1 MLELL
6 ARSGTARRCLWTVEG
21 AKAETPGA
29 FIVNG
34 GSAGLGLRLT
44 KEGTVLEL
52 DGQAVLGIKDDGLL
66 PPLRSHAGMRERCL
80 PPTIGSEEIAVLDGG
95 FELRRDARAFVE
107 AIVALRQKAGRA
119 RLIYA
124 PGMAEPANVALLAYL
139 GVDLVDTA
147 LVDHRAALG
156 QLAIAEGA
164 LDVAKAPW
172 VPAGSDLVRLNREAM
187 LRELD
192 LIKHMI
198 SVGRMREFVELRC
211 HSSPWSVAALRVFDD
226 DHYEHQEQDFAVIGP
241 RFYCN
246 AKQSLVRPDVRRFR
260 ELVQSRFLRPA
271 HRKVLLLIPCSAKK
285 PYYTSKSHQLFRQVL
300 WEVPNSQVVQEM
312 IITSPLGTVPRELE
326 LFYPAAQYDIPVTG
340 HWDREE
346 QAMVRSMALSMATQG
361 YEHVVLHLGEE
372 GKIVREVL
380 DGTVTSA
387 GSPTSA
393 EALDTL
399 RQTLRDL
406 CSQYE
411 RVDPGLDRRAAMSSV
426 ARFQFGPGGEAL
438 LEGARVSGSY
448 PYLKVMRGK
457 DQLGMLSPERGMLSL
472 TIEGAEAILP
482 VVPKVAIGDFD
493 VKGSLFAVGVE
504 DADPAIRAGEEVALV
519 RDGAVAGVGVA
530 MMGGRE
536 MVEMRRGEAVK
547 VRHRRR

>member
-6 ARSGTARRCLWTVEG
+6 ARSGTARRCLWTMEE

-34 GSAGLGLRLT
+34 GSVGLGMRLT

-52 DGQAVLGIKDDGLL
+52 DGQAVLVIKDDGLL
-66 PPLRSHAGMRERCL
+66 PPLRSRAGMREGCI

-107 AIVALRQKAGRA
+107 AIVALRQRVGRA

-139 GVDLVDTA
+139 GVDLFDTA

-156 QLAIAEGA
+156 QLAMAEGA
-164 LDVAKAPW
+164 LAAVKAPW

-192 LIKHMI
+192 LIKHMV
-198 SVGRMREFVELRC
+198 SVGRMRELVELRC

-226 DHYEHQEQDFAVIGP
+226 DHYEHQEQDFAVVGP

-246 AKQSLVRPDVRRFR
+246 AKQSFARPDVRRFR
-260 ELVQSRFLRPA
+260 ELVQDRFLRPA

-285 PYYTSKSHQLFRQVL
+285 PYYTSKSQVL
-300 WEVPNSQVVQEM
+300 WEVQNFQVVQEM

-346 QAMVRSMALSMATQG
+346 QAMVRSMALSMASQG

-372 GKIVREVL
+372 GGIVSEVL

-387 GSPTSA
+387 GAPTST

-411 RVDPGLDRRAAMSSV
+411 RVDPGLDRRAAMASV

-504 DADPAIRAGEEVALV
+504 DADPAIRTGDEVALV
-519 RDGAVAGVGVA
+519 RNGAVVGVGVA
-530 MMGGRE
+530 VMGGRE

-547 VRHRRR
+547 VRHRRK